1 MLSEKL
7 NTLFK
12 VQQAGSSIRT
22 EIMAGLTTF
31 ITMAYI
37 IFVNPSIMTN
47 AGMPFE
53 PVMVATCLAS
63 AFATFLMA
71 FLANYPIGLSTG
83 MGLNAFFAFTVV
95 GTMGISWQMA
105 LAAVFVEGLI
115 FIALTLTSLREA
127 IVNGIPKCLKVGI
140 STGIGFYIIFIGLQ
154 NCGLVVGNSATL
166 VTLGDLTSKSS
177 LLSIFGLLVIVGL
190 ECRRVKGSILW
201 GIVATTLLSVYT
213 GLTALPDRIVSLPPS
228 IAPLFLQMDFSQ
240 LGDWAFWG
248 VVFTFFFVDFFDTVG
263 TLVGV
268 SLRSGLLD
276 EQGRLPRAKE
286 ALLADAVGTVGGA
299 MLGVSTVTSFIESAS
314 GVEQGG
320 RTGLTALV
328 VAVLFTL
335 SIFFSPLVSIVPSAA
350 TSPALVMVGV
360 YMIMSL
366 RDLDFSDITD
376 VIPVCVAIFTMPY
389 SYSIGYGIEF
399 GCLAYTAT
407 KALSGKFREISPVMW
422 FLTLF
427 FLAKETPTI
436 WTPIIRALFS
446 A

>member
-1 MLSEKL
+1 MLTDKL
-7 NTLFK
+7 NSLFK
-12 VQQAGSSIRT
+12 IQQSGSSIRT

-47 AGMPFE
+47 AGMPFG

-83 MGLNAFFAFTVV
+83 MGLNTFFAFTVV

-105 LAAVFVEGLI
+105 LAAVFIEGLI
-115 FIALTLTSLREA
+115 FIALTLTRLRESV
-127 IVNGIPKCLKVGI
+127 VNGIPQCLKIGI
-140 STGIGFYIIFIGLQ
+140 STGIGFYIILIGLQ
-154 NCGLVVGNSATL
+154 NCGLVVQNSATM

-177 LLSIFGLLVIVGL
+177 MLALFGLAVIVGL
-190 ECRRVKGSILW
+190 ECRRVRGAILW
-201 GIVATTLLSVYT
+201 GIAATTALSVAV
-213 GLTALPDRIVSLPPS
+213 GLSDVPEKLVSLPPS
-228 IAPLFLQMDFSQ
+228 IAPLFLQLDFSQ
-240 LGDWAFWG
+240 IGDIAFWG

-276 EQGRLPRAKE
+276 DQGRLPRAKE
-286 ALLADAVGTVGGA
+286 ALMADAVGTVAGSV
-299 MLGVSTVTSFIESAS
+299 LGVSTVTSFIESAS

-328 VAVLFTL
+328 VAILFTL
-335 SIFFSPLVSIVPSAA
+335 SIFFSPLVGIVPSAA
-350 TSPALVMVGV
+350 TAPALVMVGI
-360 YMIMSL
+360 YMIVSL
-366 RDLDFSDITD
+366 RELNFSDFSDL
-376 VIPVCVAIFTMPY
+376 VPACVAIFSMPY
-389 SYSIGYGIEF
+389 TYSIGNGIEF
-399 GCLAYTAT
+399 GCVSYTVT
-407 KALSGKFREISPVMW
+407 KVLSGKGSQVSPVMW
-422 FLTLF
+422 LLTLF
-427 FLAKETPTI
+427 FTAKETPHLWLPVI
-436 WTPIIRALFS
+436 QALFS